1 MNMLVHLYNDIHVA
15 ERKKGVLPFAITW
28 MELETIMLS
37 EIRYSAKDKCHMTSL
52 LTGN

>member
-37 EIRYSAKDKCHMTSL
+37 EISQSVKDKYRMISPIK
-52 LTGN
+52 GI